1 MPSTESSKSLLLSS
15 SSASWPE
22 MLELFA
28 FCIIISMKPSSS
40 IPESSEHTV
49 LRRLRGGPECVEE
62 VLDWMLSELARK

>member
-1 MPSTESSKSLLLSS
+1 
-15 SSASWPE
+15 
-22 MLELFA
+22 MLELLA